1 MTLVKWEP
9 YNELITLRDR
19 MGRIFSSVPSDVFRS
34 FTDDSERPLADW
46 IPAVDIFEDAETIV
60 LKAELPELD
69 MKDIDV
75 KVEGETLRVSG
86 ERKLE
91 KEEKKENYHRVE
103 RVYGSFSRSF
113 TLPHT
118 VDTEKIRATY
128 DRGILRIMLPKKEET
143 KPKKIA
149 IDVK

>member
-9 YNELITLRDR
+9 YKDLMSLRERMDR
-19 MGRIFSSVPSDVFRS
+19 LFGADPYRAFGDETGEGSLS
-34 FTDDSERPLADW
+34 DW
-46 IPAVDIFEDAETIV
+46 IPAVDIFEDAENIV
-60 LKAELPELD
+60 VKVELPEID

-75 KVEGETLRVSG
+75 KIEGETLRISG

-91 KEEKKENYHRVE
+91 KEDKKDNYHRVE

-118 VDTEKIRATY
+118 VDQEKIKAAY
-128 DRGILRIMLPKKEET
+128 DRGVLKVTLPKKEET
-143 KPKKIA
+143 KPKKIS